1 MASLTCYLRLGGPA
15 AASGPEQLA
24 LTNHD
29 RGVLILST
37 PWLGKYTSTD
47 LWRGAWTATL
57 QKELI
62 VEHGSHIMRTFY
74 YLLLFL
80 N

>member
-47 LWRGAWTATL
+47 L
-57 QKELI
+57 
-62 VEHGSHIMRTFY
+62 
-74 YLLLFL
+74 
-80 N
+80 